1 MVVPSAPPP
10 FSPAWPLGYLTTFG
24 PRADPATTLT
34 WGLMDISIAVVV
46 IVTALVAVGMLV
58 RRARAPNGE
67 LPPVSRGG
75 AGLNWIYIGVAL
87 TVAVL
92 IGSMIWTVQVL
103 AEINSPAAKPA
114 LTIEIT
120 GHQWW
125 WEARYLSPQSDQ
137 DFTTANELRIPV
149 GQPVLIKV
157 MSADVIH
164 SFWIPAL
171 TGKTDTIP
179 GRINLGWMQA
189 SRPGVYRG
197 QCTEYCGEEH
207 AKMALYAIAQPPAAF
222 EAWREDQVAPAAA
235 PTDPEAVMGAALFN
249 DHCGACHEVRG
260 TSAGGLVG
268 PDLTHIASRQTIA
281 SGILPNTPAAL
292 GGWISDPQTIKPGAK
307 MPATNLSGP
316 QLNAVVAYLGTLK

>member
-1 MVVPSAPPP
+1 MAAPPP
-10 FSPAWPLGYLTTFG
+10 SSPAWPLGYLTTFG

-58 RRARAPNGE
+58 KRARTPNGD

-75 AGLNWIYIGVAL
+75 AGLTWIYIGVAL
-87 TVAVL
+87 TVIVL

-103 AEINSPAAKPA
+103 AEINSPATKPA
-114 LTIEIT
+114 FTIEIT

-125 WEARYLSPQSDQ
+125 WEARYLSPQPDQ
-137 DFTTANELRIPV
+137 DFTTANELHIPV

-179 GRINLGWMQA
+179 GRVNLGWMQA
-189 SRPGVYRG
+189 NRAGIYRG

-207 AKMALYAIAQPPAAF
+207 AKMALFAIAQPPAAF
-222 EAWREDQVAPAAA
+222 EAWREGQVAPAPAA
-235 PTDPEAVMGAALFN
+235 TDPEAVMGAALFN
-249 DHCGACHEVRG
+249 DHCGACHTVRG
-260 TSAGGLVG
+260 SNAGGLVG

-316 QLNAVVAYLGTLK
+316 QLNAVVAYLGSLK

>member
-1 MVVPSAPPP
+1 MTAPSAPTA
-10 FSPAWPLGYLTTFG
+10 FSPVWPLGYLTTFG

-34 WGLMDISIAVVV
+34 WGLMDISIAVIV
-46 IVTALVAVGMLV
+46 IVTALVVIGMLV
-58 RRARAPNGE
+58 KRVHAPAGE
-67 LPPVSRGG
+67 LPSVSRGG

-87 TVAVL
+87 TVVVL
-92 IGSMIWTVQVL
+92 LASMIWTVQVL
-103 AEINSPAAKPA
+103 AEINSPASKPA
-114 LTIEIT
+114 FTIEIT

-125 WEARYLSPQSDQ
+125 WEARYLSPQPDQ
-137 DFTTANELRIPV
+137 DFTTANELHIPV

-179 GRINLGWMQA
+179 GRVNLGWMQA
-189 SRPGVYRG
+189 NRPGVYRG

-207 AKMALYAIAQPPAAF
+207 AKMALYAIAQPPAEF
-222 EAWREDQVAPAAA
+222 EAWRQGQVMSATPPA
-235 PTDPEAVMGAALFN
+235 DPQAVQGAALFN

-260 TSAGGLVG
+260 TTAGGLVG
-268 PDLTHIASRQTIA
+268 PDLTHLASRQTIA

-292 GGWISDPQTIKPGAK
+292 GGWISDPQTIKPSAK
-307 MPATNLSGP
+307 MPATDLSGP